1 VYTAGQPEGNLLIA
15 HSSSSQQNP
24 VTITQCLN
32 TLIRFTQFNPSQ
44 KEVFSPHARTIR
56 SKAVYDLLFFMT
68 QKLPIH
74 AMATVAKLPIVGS
87 KQMQTKAATF
97 LVLLTRMKEM

>member
-1 VYTAGQPEGNLLIA
+1 
-15 HSSSSQQNP
+15 
-24 VTITQCLN
+24 
-32 TLIRFTQFNPSQ
+32 
-44 KEVFSPHARTIR
+44 
-56 SKAVYDLLFFMT
+56 MT

-74 AMATVAKLPIVGS
+74 AMATVAKLPIVGN